1 MLKGG
6 FLKKL
11 ITIFLVVAILT
22 IATFSLVSCKND
34 EGTVVKINEVTHSVF
49 YAPLY
54 VAINNGYFEEVGLT
68 IELTNGGGSDK
79 TMTAIMSGQADIGL
93 AGPETAIY
101 VNAGGSSNYPIV
113 FGQLTTKDGSFLIGR
128 NKVENFNWSSL
139 EGKEIIGGRKGGM
152 PAMCLEY
159 ALYKNG
165 LVNGKNVTIN
175 YDVQFDL
182 IASAFGAGT
191 GDYCTMF
198 EPVATTYQNAGK
210 GYIQTDVGS
219 EAGTVP
225 YTCFMAT
232 KDYIKDN
239 QNTVKS
245 FMKAILKGIDFVMNN
260 DDLTVAN
267 ALAPSFTGNSVDD
280 LASAVKAY
288 KEIGA
293 FKTSPIML
301 KEDYDKLIDILK
313 FSKVLDKDVAFE
325 DVIDNSIVESLK

>member
-1 MLKGG
+1 M
-6 FLKKL
+6 KKIL
-11 ITIFLVVAILT
+11 TIILVVAILC
-22 IATFSLVSCKND
+22 IATLSLVSCKKD
-34 EGTVVKINEVTHSVF
+34 DGTIVKVNEVTHSVF

-54 VAINNGYFEEVGLT
+54 VAINNGYFEEVGIT

-101 VNAGGSSNYPIV
+101 VNAGGSSNYPVV

-128 NKVENFNWSSL
+128 NKIENFSWSSL
-139 EGKEIIGGRKGGM
+139 AGKEIIGGRKGGM

-165 LVNGKNVTIN
+165 LVNGENVTIN

-182 IASAFGAGT
+182 IASAFGSGT

-210 GYIQTDVGS
+210 GYIITDVGT

-232 KDYIKDN
+232 KSYIKDN
-239 QNTVKS
+239 QTTVS
-245 FMKAILKGIDFVMNN
+245 LFMKAILKGIDFVMNN
-260 DDLTVAN
+260 DEVTVAT
-267 ALAPSFTGNSVDD
+267 AILPSFNGSTTQD

-288 KEIGA
+288 KQIEA
-293 FKTSPIML
+293 FKTSPVML
-301 KEDYDKLIDILK
+301 EEDYNKLIDILK
-313 FSKVLDKDVAFE
+313 FSKVLNKDVAFA
-325 DVIDNSIVESLK
+325 DVIDNSIVESLY

>member
-1 MLKGG
+1 MKK
-6 FLKKL
+6 FLVVL
-11 ITIFLVVAILT
+11 LVVAILT
-22 IATFSLVSCKND
+22 LATLSLVSCKDKN
-34 EGTVVKINEVTHSVF
+34 GTVIQVNEVTHSVF

-54 VAINNGYFEEVGLT
+54 VAINKGYFEAEGLT

-93 AGPETAIY
+93 AGPETAVY
-101 VNAGGSSNYPIV
+101 VKAGGSSNYPVV

-128 NKVENFNWSSL
+128 NQVSDFKWSSL

-165 LVNGKNVTIN
+165 LINGQNVTIN

-210 GYIQTDVGS
+210 GYVQTDVGS

-239 QNTVKS
+239 QSTVKA
-245 FMKAILKGIDFVMNN
+245 FMRAIMKAIDFVMTSS
-260 DDLTVAN
+260 DTEVAN
-267 ALAPSFTGNSVDD
+267 ALKASFADTSVED

-293 FKTSPIML
+293 FKTNPVML
-301 KEDYDKLIDILK
+301 KEDYDKLIEILK

-325 DVIDNSIVESLK
+325 DIIDNSIVESLNA

>member
-1 MLKGG
+1 M
-6 FLKKL
+6 KKVL
-11 ITIFLVVAILT
+11 TIILVVAILC
-22 IATFSLVSCKND
+22 IATLSLVSCKKD
-34 EGTVVKINEVTHSVF
+34 DGTIVKVNEVTHSVF

-54 VAINNGYFEEVGLT
+54 VAINNGYFEEVGIT

-101 VNAGGSSNYPIV
+101 VNAGGSSNYPVV

-128 NKVENFNWSSL
+128 NKIENFSWSSL
-139 EGKEIIGGRKGGM
+139 AGKEIIGGRKGGM

-165 LVNGKNVTIN
+165 LVNGENVTIN

-182 IASAFGAGT
+182 IASAFGSGT

-210 GYIQTDVGS
+210 GYIITDVGT

-232 KDYIKDN
+232 KSYIKDN
-239 QNTVKS
+239 QTTVSS

-260 DDLTVAN
+260 DEVTVAT
-267 ALAPSFTGNSVDD
+267 ALLPSFNGSTTQD

-288 KEIGA
+288 KQIEA
-293 FKTSPIML
+293 FKTSPVML
-301 KEDYDKLIDILK
+301 EEDYNKLIDILK
-313 FSKVLDKDVAFE
+313 FSKVLNKDVAFA
-325 DVIDNSIVESLK
+325 DVIDNSIVESLY

>member
-1 MLKGG
+1 M
-6 FLKKL
+6 KKF
-11 ITIFLVVAILT
+11 ITVLLVVALLT
-22 IATFSLVSCKND
+22 LATFSLVSCKNND
-34 EGTVVKINEVTHSVF
+34 GTLVRINEVTHSVF

-54 VAINNGYFEEVGLT
+54 VAINNGYFEELGINV
-68 IELTNGGGSDK
+68 ELTNGGGSDK

-128 NKVENFNWSSL
+128 NKVDNFSWSSL

-165 LVNGKNVTIN
+165 LINGKNVTIN

-210 GYIQTDVGS
+210 GYVQTDVGT

-232 KDYIKDN
+232 KTYVKDN
-239 QNTVKS
+239 QNVVKD
-245 FMKAILKGIDFVMNN
+245 FMRAIIKGINFVMEN
-260 DDLTVAN
+260 DNLTIAT
-267 ALAPSFTGNSVDD
+267 ALAPSFTGNSVSD
-280 LASAVKAY
+280 LESAVKAY

-293 FKTSPIML
+293 FKTSPVML
-301 KEDYDKLIDILK
+301 EEDYNKLIDILK
-313 FSKVLDKDVAFE
+313 FSNVLEKDVAFE
-325 DVIDNSIVESLK
+325 DVIDNSIVESLV

>member
-1 MLKGG
+1 M
-6 FLKKL
+6 KKIL
-11 ITIFLVVAILT
+11 TIILVVAILC
-22 IATFSLVSCKND
+22 IATLSLVSCKKD
-34 EGTVVKINEVTHSVF
+34 DGTIVKVNEVTHSVF

-54 VAINNGYFEEVGLT
+54 VAINNGYFEEVGIT

-101 VNAGGSSNYPIV
+101 VNAGGSSNYPVV

-128 NKVENFNWSSL
+128 NKIENFSWSSL
-139 EGKEIIGGRKGGM
+139 AGKEIIGGRKGGM

-165 LVNGKNVTIN
+165 LVNGENVTIN

-182 IASAFGAGT
+182 IASAFGSGT

-198 EPVATTYQNAGK
+198 EPVASTYQNAGK
-210 GYIQTDVGS
+210 GYIITDVGT

-232 KDYIKDN
+232 KSYIKDN
-239 QNTVKS
+239 QTTVSS

-260 DDLTVAN
+260 DEVTVAT
-267 ALAPSFTGNSVDD
+267 ALLPSFNGSTTQD

-288 KEIGA
+288 KQIEA
-293 FKTSPIML
+293 FKTSPVML
-301 KEDYDKLIDILK
+301 EEDYNKLIDILK
-313 FSKVLDKDVAFE
+313 FSKVLNKDVAFA
-325 DVIDNSIVESLK
+325 DVIDNSIVESLY

>member
-1 MLKGG
+1 M
-6 FLKKL
+6 KKVL
-11 ITIFLVVAILT
+11 TIILVVAILC
-22 IATFSLVSCKND
+22 IATLSLVSCKKD
-34 EGTVVKINEVTHSVF
+34 DGTIVKVNEVTHSVF

-54 VAINNGYFEEVGLT
+54 VAINNGYFEEVGIT

-101 VNAGGSSNYPIV
+101 VNAGGSSNYPVV

-128 NKVENFNWSSL
+128 NKIENFSWSSL
-139 EGKEIIGGRKGGM
+139 AGKEIIGGRKGGM

-165 LVNGKNVTIN
+165 LVNGENVTIN

-182 IASAFGAGT
+182 IASAFGSGT

-210 GYIQTDVGS
+210 GYIITDVGT

-232 KDYIKDN
+232 KSYIKDN
-239 QNTVKS
+239 QTTVS
-245 FMKAILKGIDFVMNN
+245 LFMKAILKGIDFVMNN
-260 DDLTVAN
+260 DEVTVAT
-267 ALAPSFTGNSVDD
+267 AILPSFNGSTTQD
-280 LASAVKAY
+280 LASAVKSY
-288 KEIGA
+288 KQIEA
-293 FKTSPIML
+293 FKTSPVML
-301 KEDYDKLIDILK
+301 EEDYNKLIDILK
-313 FSKVLDKDVAFE
+313 FSKVLNKDVAFA
-325 DVIDNSIVESLK
+325 DVIDNSIVESLY

>member
-1 MLKGG
+1 M
-6 FLKKL
+6 KKVL
-11 ITIFLVVAILT
+11 TIILVVAILC
-22 IATFSLVSCKND
+22 IATLSLVSCKKD
-34 EGTVVKINEVTHSVF
+34 DGTIVKVNEVTHSVF

-54 VAINNGYFEEVGLT
+54 VAINNGYFEEVGIT

-101 VNAGGSSNYPIV
+101 VNAGGSSNYPVV

-128 NKVENFNWSSL
+128 NKIENFSWSSL
-139 EGKEIIGGRKGGM
+139 AGKEIIGGRKGGM

-165 LVNGKNVTIN
+165 LVNGENVTIN

-182 IASAFGAGT
+182 IASAFGSGT

-210 GYIQTDVGS
+210 GYIITDVGT

-232 KDYIKDN
+232 KSYIKDN
-239 QNTVKS
+239 QTTVS
-245 FMKAILKGIDFVMNN
+245 LFMKAILKGIDFVMNN
-260 DDLTVAN
+260 DEVTVAT
-267 ALAPSFTGNSVDD
+267 AILPSFNGSTTQD

-288 KEIGA
+288 KQIEA
-293 FKTSPIML
+293 FKTSPVML
-301 KEDYDKLIDILK
+301 EEDYNKLIDILK
-313 FSKVLDKDVAFE
+313 FSKVLNKDVAFA
-325 DVIDNSIVESLK
+325 DVIDNSIVESLY

>member
-1 MLKGG
+1 MR
-6 FLKKL
+6 KL
-11 ITIFLVVAILT
+11 VTLLLVVTLLCL
-22 IATFSLVSCKND
+22 ATLSLIGCNDKN
-34 EGTVVKINEVTHSVF
+34 GSIVKVNEVTHSVF

-54 VAINNGYFEEVGLT
+54 VAINNGYFEEVGIT

-79 TMTAIMSGQADIGL
+79 TMTAVMSGQADVGL
-93 AGPETAIY
+93 AGPETAVY
-101 VNAGGSSNYPIV
+101 VKAGGSSNYPLV

-128 NKVENFNWSSL
+128 ERVNNFSWASL
-139 EGKEIIGGRKGGM
+139 ENKEIIGGRKGGM

-165 LVNGKNVTIN
+165 LVNGQNVTIN

-182 IASAFGAGT
+182 IASAFGSGT

-210 GYIQTDVGS
+210 GYVLTDVGT
-219 EAGTVP
+219 EAGEVP

-232 KDYIKDN
+232 KNYIKDN
-239 QNTVKS
+239 QSTLKA
-245 FMKAILKGIDFVMNN
+245 FMSAIQKGIDFVMEK
-260 DDLTVAN
+260 DDLTIAN
-267 ALAPSFTGNSVDD
+267 ALLPSFTGSSLED
-280 LASAVKAY
+280 LASAVKSY

-293 FKTSPIML
+293 FKTSPVML
-301 KEDYDKLIDILK
+301 EEDYNKLIDILK

>member
-1 MLKGG
+1 M
-6 FLKKL
+6 KKIL
-11 ITIFLVVAILT
+11 TIILVVAILC
-22 IATFSLVSCKND
+22 IATLSLVSCKKD
-34 EGTVVKINEVTHSVF
+34 DGTIVKVNEVTHSVF

-54 VAINNGYFEEVGLT
+54 VAINNGYFEEVGIT

-101 VNAGGSSNYPIV
+101 VNAGGSSNYPVV

-128 NKVENFNWSSL
+128 NKIENFSWSSL
-139 EGKEIIGGRKGGM
+139 AGKEIIGGRKGGM

-165 LVNGKNVTIN
+165 LVNGENVTIN

-182 IASAFGAGT
+182 IASAFGSGT

-210 GYIQTDVGS
+210 GYIITDVGT

-232 KDYIKDN
+232 KSYIKDN
-239 QNTVKS
+239 QTTVSS

-260 DDLTVAN
+260 DEVTVAT
-267 ALAPSFTGNSVDD
+267 AILPSFNGSTTQD

-288 KEIGA
+288 KQIGA
-293 FKTSPIML
+293 FKTSPVML
-301 KEDYDKLIDILK
+301 EEDYNKLIDILK
-313 FSKVLDKDVAFE
+313 FSKVLNKDVAFA
-325 DVIDNSIVESLK
+325 DVIDNSIVESLY

>member
-1 MLKGG
+1 M
-6 FLKKL
+6 KKIL
-11 ITIFLVVAILT
+11 TIILVVAILC
-22 IATFSLVSCKND
+22 IATLSLVSCKKD
-34 EGTVVKINEVTHSVF
+34 DGTIVKVNEVTHSVF

-54 VAINNGYFEEVGLT
+54 VAINNGYFEEVGIT

-101 VNAGGSSNYPIV
+101 VNAGGSSNYPVV

-128 NKVENFNWSSL
+128 NKIENFSWSSL
-139 EGKEIIGGRKGGM
+139 AGKEIIGGRKGGM

-165 LVNGKNVTIN
+165 LVNGENVTIN

-182 IASAFGAGT
+182 IASAFGSGT

-210 GYIQTDVGS
+210 GYIITDVGTES
-219 EAGTVP
+219 GTVP

-232 KDYIKDN
+232 KSYIKDN
-239 QNTVKS
+239 QTTVSS

-260 DDLTVAN
+260 DEMTVAT
-267 ALAPSFTGNSVDD
+267 ALLPSFNGSTTQD

-288 KEIGA
+288 KQIEA
-293 FKTSPIML
+293 FKTSPVML
-301 KEDYDKLIDILK
+301 EEDYNKLIDILK
-313 FSKVLDKDVAFE
+313 FSKVLNKDVAFA
-325 DVIDNSIVESLK
+325 DVIDNSIVESLY

>member
-1 MLKGG
+1 MLPYP
-6 FLKKL
+6 
-11 ITIFLVVAILT
+11 
-22 IATFSLVSCKND
+22 SS
-34 EGTVVKINEVTHSVF
+34 VVKKDDGTIVKVNEVTHSVF

-54 VAINNGYFEEVGLT
+54 VAINNGYFEEVGIT

-101 VNAGGSSNYPIV
+101 VNAGGSSNYPVV

-128 NKVENFNWSSL
+128 NKIENFSWSSL
-139 EGKEIIGGRKGGM
+139 AGKEIIGGRKGGM

-165 LVNGKNVTIN
+165 LVNGENVTIN

-182 IASAFGAGT
+182 IASAFGSGT

-210 GYIQTDVGS
+210 GYIITDVGT

-232 KDYIKDN
+232 KSYIKDN
-239 QNTVKS
+239 QTTVSS

-260 DDLTVAN
+260 DEVTVAT
-267 ALAPSFTGNSVDD
+267 ALLPSFNGSTTQD

-288 KEIGA
+288 KQIGA
-293 FKTSPIML
+293 FKTSPVML
-301 KEDYDKLIDILK
+301 EEDYNKLIDILK
-313 FSKVLDKDVAFE
+313 FSKVLNKDVAFA
-325 DVIDNSIVESLK
+325 DVIDNSIVESLY

>member
-1 MLKGG
+1 M
-6 FLKKL
+6 KKL
-11 ITIFLVVAILT
+11 LTLLLIVAILC
-22 IATFSLVSCKND
+22 IATFSLVSCKKDN
-34 EGTVVKINEVTHSVF
+34 GTVVKVNEVTHSVF

-54 VAINNGYFEEVGLT
+54 VAINNGYFEELGLS

-128 NKVENFNWSSL
+128 NKVDDFSWSSL

-165 LVNGKNVTIN
+165 LINGKNVTIN

-210 GYIQTDVGS
+210 GYIQTDVGT
-219 EAGTVP
+219 EAGIVP

-232 KDYIKDN
+232 KTYIKDN
-239 QNTVKS
+239 QSTVKD
-245 FMKAILKGIDFVMNN
+245 FMKAILKGIDFVMNS
-260 DDLTVAN
+260 DDLTVAT
-267 ALAPSFTGNSVDD
+267 ALAPSFTGNTTND

-288 KEIGA
+288 KAIGA
-293 FKTSPIML
+293 FKTNPVML
-301 KEDYDKLIDILK
+301 EEDYNKLIDILK
-313 FSKVLDKDVAFE
+313 FSKVLEKDVAFS
-325 DVIDNSIVESLK
+325 DVIDNTIVENLN

>member
-1 MLKGG
+1 M
-6 FLKKL
+6 KKIL
-11 ITIFLVVAILT
+11 TIILVVAILC
-22 IATFSLVSCKND
+22 IATLSLVSCKKD
-34 EGTVVKINEVTHSVF
+34 DGTIVKVNEVTHSVF

-54 VAINNGYFEEVGLT
+54 VAINNGYFEEVGIT
-68 IELTNGGGSDK
+68 IGLTNGGGSDK

-101 VNAGGSSNYPIV
+101 VNAGGSSNYPVV

-128 NKVENFNWSSL
+128 NKIENFSWSSL
-139 EGKEIIGGRKGGM
+139 AGKEIIGGRKGGM

-165 LVNGKNVTIN
+165 LVNGENVTIN

-182 IASAFGAGT
+182 IASAFGSGT

-210 GYIQTDVGS
+210 GYIITDVGT

-232 KDYIKDN
+232 KSYIKDN
-239 QNTVKS
+239 QTTVSS

-260 DDLTVAN
+260 DEVTVAT
-267 ALAPSFTGNSVDD
+267 AILPSFNGSTTQD

-288 KEIGA
+288 KQIGA
-293 FKTSPIML
+293 FKTSPVML
-301 KEDYDKLIDILK
+301 EEDYNKLIDILK
-313 FSKVLDKDVAFE
+313 FSKVLNKDVAFA
-325 DVIDNSIVESLK
+325 DVIDNSIVESLY

>member
-1 MLKGG
+1 MKK
-6 FLKKL
+6 FLA
-11 ITIFLVVAILT
+11 ITLVVALLALSS
-22 IATFSLVSCKND
+22 IALVSCKNE
-34 EGTVVKINEVTHSVF
+34 EGTVIQVNEVTHSVF

-93 AGPETAIY
+93 AGPETAVY
-101 VNAGGSSNYPIV
+101 VKAGGSSNYPKV

-128 NKVENFNWSSL
+128 NKVENFKWSDL
-139 EGKEIIGGRKGGM
+139 EHKEIIGGRKGGM

-165 LVNGKNVTIN
+165 LINGQNVTIN

-182 IASAFGAGT
+182 VASAFAEGT

-210 GYIQTDVGS
+210 GYVQTDVGTA
-219 EAGTVP
+219 AGVVP

-260 DDLTVAN
+260 DDVTVAT
-267 ALAPSFTGNSVDD
+267 ALAPSFQGSTIED

-288 KEIGA
+288 KAIGA
-293 FKTSPIML
+293 FKVDPVMQ
-301 KEDYDKLIDILK
+301 KEDYLKLIEILK
-313 FSKVLDKDVAFE
+313 FSKVLEKDVAFE
-325 DVIDNSIVESLK
+325 DIIDNSIVESLK

>member
-1 MLKGG
+1 MR
-6 FLKKL
+6 KL
-11 ITIFLVVAILT
+11 VTLLLVVTLLCL
-22 IATFSLVSCKND
+22 ATLSLIGCNDKN
-34 EGTVVKINEVTHSVF
+34 GSIVKVNEVTHSVF

-54 VAINNGYFEEVGLT
+54 VAINNGYFEEVGIT

-79 TMTAIMSGQADIGL
+79 TMTAVMSGQADVGL
-93 AGPETAIY
+93 AGPETAVY
-101 VNAGGSSNYPIV
+101 VKAGGSSNYPLV

-128 NKVENFNWSSL
+128 ERVNNFSWASL
-139 EGKEIIGGRKGGM
+139 ENKEIIGGRKGGM

-165 LVNGKNVTIN
+165 LVNGQNVTIN

-182 IASAFGAGT
+182 IASAFGSGT

-210 GYIQTDVGS
+210 GYVLTDVGT
-219 EAGTVP
+219 EAGEVP

-232 KDYIKDN
+232 KNYIKDN
-239 QNTVKS
+239 QSTLKA
-245 FMKAILKGIDFVMNN
+245 FMSAIQKGIDFVMEK
-260 DDLTVAN
+260 DDLTIAN
-267 ALAPSFTGNSVDD
+267 ALLSSFTGSSLED
-280 LASAVKAY
+280 LASAVKSY

-293 FKTSPIML
+293 FKTSPVML
-301 KEDYDKLIDILK
+301 EEDYNKLIDILK